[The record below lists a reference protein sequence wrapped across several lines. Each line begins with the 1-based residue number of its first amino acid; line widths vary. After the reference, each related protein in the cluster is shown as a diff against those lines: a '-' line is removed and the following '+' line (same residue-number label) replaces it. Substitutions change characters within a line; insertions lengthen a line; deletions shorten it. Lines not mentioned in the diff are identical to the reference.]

1 MPEPMRRRRFL
12 YRHLGPAAAGLVA
25 LVLATPTETPGAPAT
40 VPASLPGGEPFP
52 APLRAGLAKALE
64 ERGSDYEPRTAH
76 RRDDGSPIYTN
87 RLLLESSPYLQQHAH
102 NPVNWYPWGDEAFE
116 AARALDRPVLVSIGY
131 STCHWCHVMEE
142 ESFDNPE
149 TAQYLNENFIAIKV
163 DREVRPDVD
172 EIYMTAIQAMN
183 QRGGWPLNVWVTPDR
198 KPFFAGTYF
207 PPRDSGGRPGFP
219 TVLRSITEGYAQD
232 RQRIE
237 DSAETLTGLI
247 QKALAGVSAEA
258 TLVPGDAVFET
269 ARDQVVPRVDLT
281 WGGVGSAPKFPSG
294 TPIRFLLRYYRRT
307 GDEEA
312 LKAATLTLE
321 KMAAGGMYDQVGGG
335 FHRYSTD
342 ARWLVP
348 HFEKMLYD
356 NALLALD
363 YLEAWQ
369 VTGREDFA
377 RVAREILT
385 YVSREMTAPGG
396 GFYSATDADSPGPE
410 GEPEEGWFFTWTPAE
425 IDGALD
431 RPSAAAV
438 KAWYGVTN
446 SGNHEGRNILHTER
460 DRRKVA
466 KELDLRPEE
475 LDSTLAAARERLYRV
490 RSHRPPPHR
499 DDKILVAWNGL
510 MISAFA
516 RAGFAFGD
524 ERWVSA
530 AARAA
535 DFALAHMRK
544 GGRLERVYTNG
555 RAQGPAFLDDYAFF
569 IAGLIDLYEAQPD
582 PRWLKAAIE
591 LQEALDRHYADTGGG
606 GYFRTAADHEQL
618 LAREKPGRDGAVPS
632 GNSVAAL
639 NLLRLAELTGD
650 DAYTERVVMLFSAY
664 HELLTRSPTSVSEL
678 LLALDYYLDATK
690 EIVVVRPA
698 SGGDLPALLAPLR
711 GAFVPNRVLMVV
723 TEGNDLEAHASL
735 VPLVAGKRAR
745 LGEVTAYVCENRV
758 CDFPTSDPAVFEK
771 QIRAV
776 VKIESD

>member
-1 MPEPMRRRRFL
+1 
-12 YRHLGPAAAGLVA
+12 
-25 LVLATPTETPGAPAT
+25 
-40 VPASLPGGEPFP
+40 
-52 APLRAGLAKALE
+52 
-64 ERGSDYEPRTAH
+64 
-76 RRDDGSPIYTN
+76 
-87 RLLLESSPYLQQHAH
+87 
-102 NPVNWYPWGDEAFE
+102 
-116 AARALDRPVLVSIGY
+116 
-131 STCHWCHVMEE
+131 MEE

-172 EIYMTAIQAMN
+172 EIYMTAIHAMN

-207 PPRDSGGRPGFP
+207 PPRDSRGRPGFP
-219 TVLRSITEGYAQD
+219 KVLRSIAESYAQD

-237 DSAETLTGLI
+237 DNAEKLTGII
-247 QKALAGVSAEA
+247 QKALVGVSAEA
-258 TLVPGDAVFET
+258 TRVPGVAALET
-269 ARDQVVPRVDLT
+269 ARGQVLPRVDLT
-281 WGGVGSAPKFPSG
+281 WGGVGSAPKFPSS

-321 KMAAGGMYDQVGGG
+321 KMAAGGIYDHVGGG

-356 NALLALD
+356 NALLAVA

-369 VTGREDFA
+369 VTGREEFA
-377 RVAREILT
+377 RVVREILT

-425 IDGALD
+425 IDAALD
-431 RPSAAAV
+431 PRSAAAV
-438 KAWYGVTN
+438 KAWYGVTAR
-446 SGNHEGRNILHTER
+446 GNYEGRNILHTER

-466 KELDLRPEE
+466 KELDMSPEE
-475 LDSTLAAARERLYRV
+475 LDSTLAAARGRLYAAR
-490 RSHRPPPHR
+490 RHRPAPHR

-524 ERWVSA
+524 DRWLAA

-535 DFALAHMRK
+535 DFVLENMRE
-544 GGRLERVYTNG
+544 GGRLERVYLNG

-582 PRWLKAAIE
+582 PRWLRAAIA
-591 LQEALDRHYADTGGG
+591 LQKLLDRHYADTGGG
-606 GYFRTAADHEQL
+606 GYFRTSDDHETL
-618 LAREKPGRDGAVPS
+618 LAREKPVRDGALPS

-639 NLLRLAELTGD
+639 GLLRLAEVTGD
-650 DAYTERVVMLFSAY
+650 EAYTERVLMLFSAY
-664 HELLTRSPTSVSEL
+664 HDRLMRSPTSVSEL
-678 LLALDYYLDATK
+678 LLALDYYLDAAK

-711 GAFVPNRVLMVV
+711 RAFVPNRVLMVV
-723 TEGNDLEAHASL
+723 TQGDDLAAHASL

-771 QIRAV
+771 QIRSV
-776 VKIESD
+776 QKIE